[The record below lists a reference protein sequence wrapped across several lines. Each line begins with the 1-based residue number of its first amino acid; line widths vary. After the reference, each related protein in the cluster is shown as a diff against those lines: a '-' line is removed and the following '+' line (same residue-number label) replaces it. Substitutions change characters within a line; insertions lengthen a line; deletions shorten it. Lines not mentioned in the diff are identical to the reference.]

1 MREKF
6 AFQKSI
12 GLALWLEGKL
22 PFLLCFT
29 WYLRETSKYKPLEGV
44 GGGGAC
50 IWKGYLTES
59 FLRYDFGWLICRG
72 VFTWRGLFS
81 EFYGVSQLI

>member
-12 GLALWLEGKL
+12 GLALKLEGKL

-29 WYLRETSKYKPLEGV
+29 WYLMETSKYKPLEGV
-44 GGGGAC
+44 GGGGL
-50 IWKGYLTES
+50 YLE
-59 FLRYDFGWLICRG
+59 
-72 VFTWRGLFS
+72 GLFNG
-81 EFYGVSQLI
+81 EFFAL